1 MNAEFENRILRFQ
14 FDLRGEITAKVPES
28 AIVILSTHAYER
40 LIDQAKRIGAR
51 AYVAKTKVGR
61 GARQGRRVGDC
72 GRRLCCDRLT
82 RVMEGMAPAFIAPSA
97 SPQVAAGLRA
107 HPESKI
113 VFVGI
118 RSLSSQ
124 AVRK

>member
-1 MNAEFENRILRFQ
+1 MNAEFEYRILRFQ
-14 FDLRGEITAKVPES
+14 FDLRGEITAKAPES
-28 AIVILSTHAYER
+28 AIVILSTHADER

-72 GRRLCCDRLT
+72 GRRLCFDGLT
-82 RVMEGMAPAFIAPSA
+82 RVIEGMAPAFIV
-97 SPQVAAGLRA
+97 PQVAAGLQA

-118 RSLSSQ
+118 QSLSSQ